1 MNSAAFRYGQGKF
14 HYIYRHNMRIVLTFL
29 ISVIIIMMLLWTRP
43 ETYAELQDLPPP
55 TVHVEPVTEMDI
67 QPITRVTGKFQ
78 PSRFA
83 KIHFQVSGQIDG
95 RFVEA
100 GQRVEQGETLLT
112 IEQGD
117 YLDAVEEST
126 ALLKNE
132 RNAIERDSRLLELMQ
147 REAELQQQEARRLEK
162 LGKDSLASKSVY
174 DEALQE
180 LYRLQSEEAK
190 LRHSVDS
197 ARSRLM
203 IEQARL
209 NKAERSLQRTKL
221 LAPFSGMI
229 NTVMVDV
236 GDYVSPGQAAVE
248 LVQIET
254 LDLNL
259 EVTGKTASR
268 LSLGQQVKVETR
280 TGQHDGEIIALSV
293 DPDPLTNTY
302 TLKVRVP
309 STGLYAG
316 ELAVASLPGQRYERA
331 QVVPLSAVLYENG
344 QTFLF
349 EVEADRLNRMP
360 VSLIERYNDK
370 HIIEGVKTGTHIVS
384 RDVSS
389 LADGQTVNVY

>member
-1 MNSAAFRYGQGKF
+1 
-14 HYIYRHNMRIVLTFL
+14 MRIVLTFV
-29 ISVIIIMMLLWTRP
+29 ISVIIIVLLLWTRP
-43 ETYAELQDLPPP
+43 ETHAELRDLPPP

-67 QPITRVTGKFQ
+67 QPVTRATGKLQ

-83 KIHFQVSGQIDG
+83 RIPFQVSGQVDG

-100 GQRVEQGETLLT
+100 GQRVGQGEALLT

-132 RNAIERDSRLLELMQ
+132 RNAIARDSRLLELIQ

-174 DEALQE
+174 DRALRE
-180 LYRLQSEEAK
+180 LYRLQGEEAK
-190 LRHSVDS
+190 LRHRVDS
-197 ARSRLM
+197 ARSRLV

-209 NKAERSLQRTKL
+209 NKAERGLRRTRL
-221 LAPFSGMI
+221 LAPFSGTI

-259 EVTGKTASR
+259 EVTGGIAAG

-293 DPDPLTNTY
+293 DPDPLTNTHA
-302 TLKVRVP
+302 LKVRVP

-316 ELAVASLPGQRYERA
+316 ELAVASLPGRRYERA
-331 QVVPLSAVLYENG
+331 RVVPLSAVLYEDG

-349 EVEADRLNRMP
+349 GVEADRLARMP
-360 VSLIERYNDK
+360 VSLIERYSDK
-370 HIIEGVKTGTHIVS
+370 HIIEGVKTGTRIVS
-384 RDVSS
+384 RDVSG
-389 LADGQTVNVY
+389 LADGQAVNVH